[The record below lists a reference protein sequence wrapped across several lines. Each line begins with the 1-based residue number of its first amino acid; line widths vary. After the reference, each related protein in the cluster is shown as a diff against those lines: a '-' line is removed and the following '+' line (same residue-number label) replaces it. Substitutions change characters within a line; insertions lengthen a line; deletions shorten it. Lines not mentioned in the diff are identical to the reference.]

1 MILGSLLGILGF
13 GRISLALFPFRPGA
27 LGVGLAEIVLGT
39 LLVLGIIT
47 PVRGRQKTPEALADQ
62 APENTPPEHP
72 PEDKGGKPP
81 LS

>member
-27 LGVGLAEIVLGT
+27 LGVGLAEIILGT

-47 PVRGRQKTPEALADQ
+47 PVRGRQETPDELADQ
-62 APENTPPEHP
+62 TENTPPEHP
-72 PEDKGGKPP
+72 PEDKGGNPP